1 MTNYVK
7 IEKLRLMNNLLKSK
21 FNSALASDIYLIYRN
36 DYLTIDKMAEDYGIN
51 PMQLEVIIDEGKKE
65 FNQKTK

>member
-21 FNSALASDIYLIYRN
+21 FNNASASDIYLIYWN

-51 PMQLEVIIDEGKKE
+51 PVQLEVIIDEGKKE